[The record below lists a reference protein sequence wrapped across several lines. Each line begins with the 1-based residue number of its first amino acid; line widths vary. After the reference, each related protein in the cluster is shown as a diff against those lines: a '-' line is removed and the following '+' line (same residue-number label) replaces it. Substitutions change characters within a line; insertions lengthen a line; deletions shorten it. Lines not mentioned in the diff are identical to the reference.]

1 MLRRCL
7 PYRGFSMTE
16 GGRRFGYVIHTRAV
30 GPPAGGITHVAKV
43 VHMVDRKRQVDIPAD
58 QFGETLGKSA
68 FGAREQ
74 MREKVEA
81 WIAARG
87 TVDER

>member
-1 MLRRCL
+1 
-7 PYRGFSMTE
+7 MTV
-16 GGRRFGYVIHTRAV
+16 GGRRFGYVIYTTAI
-30 GPPAGGITHVAKV
+30 GLPAGGITHIAKV

-58 QFGETLGKSA
+58 QFGETSGTSA

-81 WIAARG
+81 WIAANDDSSQSLCR
-87 TVDER
+87 

>member
-1 MLRRCL
+1 
-7 PYRGFSMTE
+7 MTE
-16 GGRRFGYVIHTRAV
+16 GGRRFGYVIYTTAIERPV
-30 GPPAGGITHVAKV
+30 GGITHIAKV

-68 FGAREQ
+68 FGTREQ

-81 WIAARG
+81 WIAA
-87 TVDER
+87 TAIIDER